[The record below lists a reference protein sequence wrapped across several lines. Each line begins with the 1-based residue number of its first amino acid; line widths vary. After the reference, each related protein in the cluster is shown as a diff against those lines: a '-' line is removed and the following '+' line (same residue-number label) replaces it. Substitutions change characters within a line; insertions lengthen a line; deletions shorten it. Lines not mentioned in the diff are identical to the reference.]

1 MGMWGQVGEE
11 VQGKE
16 AAGRKEEEGVGGID
30 GASWSA
36 GACTRRGAKQASFC
50 LFDDFKYFCH
60 KYTILFGIDI
70 PKLLMFLGCISQNY

>member
-1 MGMWGQVGEE
+1 MGMLGLMGEE

-16 AAGRKEEEGVGGID
+16 AAVRKEEEGVGGID

-36 GACTRRGAKQASFC
+36 GACTRQGAKQANFRI
-50 LFDDFKYFCH
+50 FHDFKYFV
-60 KYTILFGIDI
+60 TNILILFGIDI

>member
-30 GASWSA
+30 GDSSSA
-36 GACTRRGAKQASFC
+36 GACTRRGARQASFC
-50 LFDDFKYFCH
+50 LFHDFKYFCH
-60 KYTILFGIDI
+60 KYNILFGIDI
-70 PKLLMFLGCISQNY
+70 PKLLMFLG